1 MNKNNDCVGNLIKV
15 AEKEMLK
22 LNHPFVGSEHLILAL
37 LKDNRIKS
45 ICNNYG
51 LTYDV
56 FKNELIDVRGVS
68 NIKSTT
74 ILHTPL
80 SKSIINDAK
89 KDAIENP
96 FN

>member
-1 MNKNNDCVGNLIKV
+1 MNKNNDCVDNLIKV

-37 LKDNRIKS
+37 LKDYRIKS

-56 FKNELIDVRGVS
+56 FKSELIDVIGMS
-68 NIKSTT
+68 NIKSSA

-80 SKSIINDAK
+80 LKSILNDYQ
-89 KDAIENP
+89 I
-96 FN
+96 FVHTL